1 MYEDYHIRRGRLDC
15 LFLLKGHFRSLQVEN
30 KQREAPRFS
39 ISIHRVVRCLQFT
52 ERLTIMKKWL
62 FLCLAAVAISVQ
74 ATATHLVLSRSSG
87 TQLLQDIA
95 TIGKVVFVGDDL
107 QLLAHD
113 GTVLA
118 QEPIAEV
125 QQITFADGPEPTS
138 VEGATASGI
147 ILYPNPT
154 QDRLVVQGAEGQ
166 TLRVFDLQGRLLK
179 QTESTEVQVEDLA
192 NGTYLLQIGTQVVRF
207 IKQ

>member
-1 MYEDYHIRRGRLDC
+1 
-15 LFLLKGHFRSLQVEN
+15 
-30 KQREAPRFS
+30 
-39 ISIHRVVRCLQFT
+39 
-52 ERLTIMKKWL
+52 MKKWL

-74 ATATHLVLSRSSG
+74 ATATNLVLSRSSG

-95 TIGKVVFVGDDL
+95 AIGKVVFVGDDL

-125 QQITFADGPEPTS
+125 QQITFADGSEPTS
-138 VEGATASGI
+138 AEGATASGI

-154 QDRLVVQGAEGQ
+154 QDRLAVQGAEGQ
-166 TLRVFDLQGRLLK
+166 TLRVYDLQGRLLK
-179 QTESTEVQVEDLA
+179 QTEGTEVQVEDLA